1 MNRFILSVLL
11 ASLAAVVIACGGGGG
26 AEAPAP
32 QDSGGG
38 SAPASGAATGGGGS
52 TSGGAAGGGDPYAGL
67 PEINLSPTGSD
78 ALGNP
83 DFNFDRTPLVTGV
96 QNDRVEI
103 KLQFACI
110 NNSVIDCGMMSSKF
124 PGEDIGFVER
134 VKQRTDGQLIFL
146 PISFPELGIA
156 GPDTVRLIE
165 DGTMPVAQIYAG
177 YVGGDFPLMDIS
189 NLWGL
194 YPSAEAQ
201 LAVIDAVQPEMDRI
215 TRENGGVQ
223 IGYTYTANNYF
234 FSKRPVRSLDEFNGL
249 KSRSHSTVLSDLIS
263 GLGGEPQF
271 IAFADV
277 YTALERG
284 VIDAAVSCGSCGY
297 AQRWYEVADY
307 LVGPIVSIGNA
318 WMTINADT
326 FDELPKD
333 FQNIVLE
340 EGARH
345 AYLNRTLLVD
355 VWTQR
360 ALDDNQAEGM
370 EFLKFTDEMTQAQR
384 QAALDIVVPNW
395 LERAGGPGSEG
406 AKLFNEKVSPIV
418 NAMIDESGN
427 VAPTGG
433 ATAAAPAAG
442 APSGSGETQLVSEG
456 YDITLQYVCVNRTLR
471 PCELVAEFIKGVEER
486 TNGQVTVNLS
496 SYPELGIS
504 GFDMIRLINDG
515 TVEFGEIYSGFVAG
529 DFPIFNI
536 TNIWGLADSPEQYLD
551 MVEAVKEDLYRIVT
565 RESGGQVVFRNFYPS
580 QYFYSK
586 RPLNTLEDFQG
597 MKTRVHSP
605 VLGDLISALGAD
617 DQTMAFAEVYTALE
631 RGILDAGVTAASAG
645 YGQRWYEVTDY
656 LTGPFIGSFAQT
668 FITVNG
674 DSWAEIPEDLQQI
687 LLEEGRKH
695 EERNLE
701 AVYVWDE
708 EAVGQNIEEGI
719 IYTEFSP
726 EMHRILKDAAI
737 NEVLPKWIERAGG
750 PGSEAGQLYNDLI
763 APISGVVVNPD
774 GTATRQ

>member
-1 MNRFILSVLL
+1 MIETDPKP
-11 ASLAAVVIACGGGGG
+11 SL
-26 AEAPAP
+26 
-32 QDSGGG
+32 
-38 SAPASGAATGGGGS
+38 
-52 TSGGAAGGGDPYAGL
+52 
-67 PEINLSPTGSD
+67 PTGSQWK
-78 ALGNP
+78 AYG
-83 DFNFDRTPLVTGV
+83 
-96 QNDRVEI
+96 
-103 KLQFACI
+103 
-110 NNSVIDCGMMSSKF
+110 
-124 PGEDIGFVER
+124 
-134 VKQRTDGQLIFL
+134 
-146 PISFPELGIA
+146 
-156 GPDTVRLIE
+156 
-165 DGTMPVAQIYAG
+165 
-177 YVGGDFPLMDIS
+177 
-189 NLWGL
+189 
-194 YPSAEAQ
+194 
-201 LAVIDAVQPEMDRI
+201 
-215 TRENGGVQ
+215 
-223 IGYTYTANNYF
+223 
-234 FSKRPVRSLDEFNGL
+234 
-249 KSRSHSTVLSDLIS
+249 
-263 GLGGEPQF
+263 
-271 IAFADV
+271 FADV
-277 YTALERG
+277 YAALERG
-284 VIDAAVSCGSCGY
+284 VIAAVSCGSYGY

-318 WMTINADT
+318 WMTINIDT
-326 FDELPKD
+326 YNELPPD
-333 FQNIVLE
+333 FQNIILE

-370 EFLKFTDEMTQAQR
+370 EFLKFTDDMTQAQR
-384 QAALDIVVPNW
+384 QAALDIAVPNW

-418 NAMIDESGN
+418 NAMIDENGD
-427 VAPTGG
+427 VVPTDG
-433 ATAAAPAAG
+433 AMAAAPAAG
-442 APSGSGETQLVSEG
+442 ASAMAETELVSEG

-471 PCELVAEFIKGVEER
+471 PCELVEEFIKGVSER

-496 SYPELGIS
+496 SYPELGIN

-536 TNIWGLADSPEQYLD
+536 TNIWGLVDSPEQYLE
-551 MVEAVKEDLYRIVT
+551 MVEAVREDLYRIVT

-586 RPLNTLEDFQG
+586 RPLNNIEGFQG

-668 FITVNG
+668 FITING
-674 DSWAEIPEDLQQI
+674 DTWEEIPEDIQQI

-695 EERNLE
+695 EERNLQS
-701 AVYVWDE
+701 VFVWDE
-708 EAVGQNIEEGI
+708 ESVGQNIEQGI
-719 IYTEFSP
+719 TYSEFSP
-726 EMHRILKDAAI
+726 EMHQILKDAAV

-750 PGSEAGQLYNDLI
+750 PNSEAGQLYNQLV